1 MTIIIA
7 ALILCYNVVN
17 MYTDIRWRITKNVWH
32 LLYFLFF
39 LSYAMYMNLSI
50 TLWLVVFAITIPLLF
65 GLALEKAGSTGPGD
79 TKMMI
84 TNALGICALIVSI
97 SPTPQVETDL
107 VQGLLRYGLL
117 LSLTLLT
124 VDAFRIV
131 KNYGFKSLYTIFFRN
146 FIGVLLI
153 KLGLG
158 FLAKLDRIDTTS
170 LRPLPGAVMIGFAIL
185 VSSLLQLIVV

>member
-1 MTIIIA
+1 
-7 ALILCYNVVN
+7 
-17 MYTDIRWRITKNVWH
+17 
-32 LLYFLFF
+32 
-39 LSYAMYMNLSI
+39 
-50 TLWLVVFAITIPLLF
+50 
-65 GLALEKAGSTGPGD
+65 
-79 TKMMI
+79 MMI

-97 SPTPQVETDL
+97 SPAPQVETDL